1 MSESKKDPNYAI
13 KIERAIADKY
23 GTETVQHPQRDW
35 SPQKEKNYIEQL
47 KLLNQKLDKISEKIE
62 KVEVQGVLIS
72 KKLLNKDSNRVCHIC
87 TVYSFDAR
95 DDVYM
100 NKYECCF
107 KCYIQWVEGR
117 EERWATGWRPNK
129 GENK

>member
-72 KKLLNKDSNRVCHIC
+72 KKLLNKDSNRSCPVCS
-87 TVYSFDAR
+87 VYSFSTR
-95 DDVYM
+95 DD
-100 NKYECCF
+100 
-107 KCYIQWVEGR
+107 KCL
-117 EERWATGWRPNK
+117 
-129 GENK
+129 